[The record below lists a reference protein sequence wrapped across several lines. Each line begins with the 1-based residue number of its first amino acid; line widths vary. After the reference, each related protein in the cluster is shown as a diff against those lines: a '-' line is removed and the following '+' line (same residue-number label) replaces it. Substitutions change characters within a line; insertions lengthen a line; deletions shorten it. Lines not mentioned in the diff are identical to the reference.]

1 MADGSSHDDSLHSEV
16 SSVGSNGNENIWLDA
31 ETRDEQTLDR
41 EKIRH
46 SPSPNAESSSSKSS
60 DFSDKRI
67 LMKKESKTNVL
78 PRSSSIKTEKITE
91 MKVVRKLVTVKNI
104 EKINATVTSN
114 PDGTKTDIEKF
125 DTKTEYESRT
135 IPSESVLVAL
145 PSPPR
150 KVQVGNPPKNYL
162 DENCMLPNNKENS
175 LLEKNEIFS
184 KKDALLEIVKGSA
197 LEGIH
202 LQKKTVNENQ
212 KCVQSESNV
221 PSTDKESLCFD
232 LDKVKDEPLEP
243 TDSSLKENEIENQ
256 TDSHLSTPP
265 SSQTKR
271 SCDDDINAS
280 DVKKQKTGDSTFRSV
295 NITENVT
302 LSVIN
307 QPTVT
312 VGGMSKPR
320 IITLK
325 QLQSRKPM
333 RQSTVEDSTE
343 NITKPKSTPVKSVT
357 ATVSNNVSS
366 TSKPNIRILPRPLP
380 HTASQMNGAVTV
392 PITVPSKS
400 NVTVV
405 ASAKSSPKQIES
417 TQSTQNS
424 VATAVL
430 DECLM
435 IEVS

>member
-1 MADGSSHDDSLHSEV
+1 MADGSSHDDSLHSES
-16 SSVGSNGNENIWLDA
+16 SSVGSNGNENVWLDA
-31 ETRDEQTLDR
+31 ETRDEQPLDR

-46 SPSPNAESSSSKSS
+46 SPSPTAESSSSKSS
-60 DFSDKRI
+60 DVSDKRSSI
-67 LMKKESKTNVL
+67 KKEPKTNVL

-114 PDGTKTDIEKF
+114 PDGVKTDTEKF
-125 DTKTEYESRT
+125 DTKTAEYESRT

-150 KVQVGNPPKNYL
+150 KIQAGNPPKNYL
-162 DENCMLPNNKENS
+162 DENCILANNKENP
-175 LLEKNEIFS
+175 LFEKNETFS
-184 KKDALLEIVKGSA
+184 KKDALLESVKGSA

-202 LQKKTVNENQ
+202 LQKKTLNEKQ
-212 KCVQSESNV
+212 KCIQSESNV
-221 PSTDKESLCFD
+221 SSSNKDSLCFD

-243 TDSSLKENEIENQ
+243 TDSLLKDEIEKQ
-256 TDSHLSTPP
+256 TDSHLSTVP

-312 VGGMSKPR
+312 VGGMSKSR

-325 QLQSRKPM
+325 QLQPKKSM
-333 RQSTVEDSTE
+333 RQSIVEDSTE
-343 NITKPKSTPVKSVT
+343 NIVKPKSTPVKTVT
-357 ATVSNNVSS
+357 STVSNNVSS

-380 HTASQMNGAVTV
+380 HTASQMNAAISV
-392 PITVPSKS
+392 PVTVPSKS

-405 ASAKSSPKQIES
+405 ASAKSSPKQTES